1 MWQMS
6 PVVITLVSDGS
17 RCLLA
22 RQPSFPPG
30 MFTALSGFCDL
41 GKWLLTQQSGLQG
54 VGTSAKPL
62 LTEKDGHTGDV
73 CPHPQVCSRPN
84 W

>member
-1 MWQMS
+1 MCQMS
-6 PVVITLVSDGS
+6 PVVITLVSNGS

-41 GKWLLTQQSGLQG
+41 GKWLLIQALGMQG
-54 VGTSAKPL
+54 QVGTSAKSL
-62 LTEKDGHTGDV
+62 CTEEDGHTGGLGKPLSNLV
-73 CPHPQVCSRPN
+73 
-84 W
+84 

>member
-1 MWQMS
+1 MS
-6 PVVITLVSDGS
+6 PVVITLVSNGS

-41 GKWLLTQQSGLQG
+41 GKRVLIHAGSGGGISQIPVHG
-54 VGTSAKPL
+54 GGWT
-62 LTEKDGHTGDV
+62 H
-73 CPHPQVCSRPN
+73 R
-84 W
+84 